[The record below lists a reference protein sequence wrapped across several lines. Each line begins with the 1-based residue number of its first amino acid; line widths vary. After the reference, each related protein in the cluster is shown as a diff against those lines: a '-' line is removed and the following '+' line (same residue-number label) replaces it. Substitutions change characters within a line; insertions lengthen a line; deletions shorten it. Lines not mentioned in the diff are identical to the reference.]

1 MDYFISIGVYHPMNA
16 LINKPVNVHILWIA
30 MLLLTMTTYAMGKLG
45 FSGAVV
51 MLFLLLTATAKA
63 TFIIRDFMELRGVSL
78 LWRVI
83 MYGWLLVVIIS
94 IAITYTIYHERY
106 TLLSK
111 PE

>member
-1 MDYFISIGVYHPMNA
+1 MDYFISTGVYHPMIA
-16 LINKPVNVHILWIA
+16 ILNKHYNVHTLWLT

-45 FSGAVV
+45 FSGAIV

-94 IAITYTIYHERY
+94 IAITYTIS
-106 TLLSK
+106 L
-111 PE
+111 